1 MNNVQEARWRS
12 HVGSEKEKQKRLDE
26 VRSQMKFILD
36 TDDIK
41 DSYGKWSCCGEE
53 EYTAKGC
60 NWPID
65 GAVLD
70 YIWIAHA
77 SIVQLQINICRGF
90 FIEDH

>member
-1 MNNVQEARWRS
+1 MN
-12 HVGSEKEKQKRLDE
+12 GSKCTLTLAPQTPHKGTWEMHRDCKDFLELDDHLKDNLRKEKQKRLDE

-60 NWPID
+60 D
-65 GAVLD
+65 
-70 YIWIAHA
+70 
-77 SIVQLQINICRGF
+77 
-90 FIEDH
+90 